1 VTVRKKKPAWGGSR
15 KGAGRKPSVKDAR
28 PVTVKLE
35 AADHAALERL
45 ADKKGVS
52 ISRLVRDAIRAY
64 LGRRRK

>member
-1 VTVRKKKPAWGGSR
+1 MTVRKKKPAWGGYR

-28 PVTVKLE
+28 PVTVTLE

-45 ADKKGVS
+45 AVKKGVS
-52 ISRLVRDAIRAY
+52 ISKLVRDAIRAY

>member
-1 VTVRKKKPAWGGSR
+1 VTVRKKKPAWGGYR

-52 ISRLVRDAIRAY
+52 VSQLVRAAVRAF
-64 LGRRRK
+64 LAKGRN